1 MDKKGYVSKDNI
13 HQATDLIKIQNLM
26 KNAERLGEETV
37 VKKCKDR
44 LKELTMASTSKTQPK
59 TRLILNDAI
68 NEIDLEH
75 WYHKNTYYGNKPL
88 NKSMR
93 TAQTNLSKN
102 FGLEYDFETCDQLI
116 QKIERNITN
125 FNQKQNEKLAIETFD
140 LIQLWGGGM
149 GVKRFYYS
157 GTRFQVAEWL
167 PLYISSIEVMS
178 DKNGENTKLV
188 TEGLTQL
195 LNIYGLGMS
204 FATKHLRFWHE
215 LPIFDDRIG
224 LLLYAKKAKKVEH
237 YLQFISDLEG
247 LADNSGLSITQVETS
262 LFAFS
267 QHFFANDKLNL
278 IRGSSSDKDFRV
290 AEIIAAS

>member
-1 MDKKGYVSKDNI
+1 MGTKEFVSIDNI

-37 VKKCKDR
+37 VKKCEAR
-44 LKELTMASTSKTQPK
+44 LKELTIASTNKTHSKA
-59 TRLILNDAI
+59 RLILNDAI
-68 NEIDLEH
+68 HKIDLEY

-116 QKIERNITN
+116 QKIQNNITN
-125 FNQKQNEKLAIETFD
+125 FNLKQNEMLAIETFD

-157 GTRFQVAEWL
+157 GTRFKLAEWL
-167 PLYISSIEVMS
+167 PFYISSIEVMS
-178 DKNGENTKLV
+178 NKNGKKTKLIS
-188 TEGLTQL
+188 EGLTQL
-195 LNIYGLGMS
+195 LYIYGLGMS

-224 LLLYAKKAKKVEH
+224 LLLYSKKAKKVEN
-237 YLQFISDLEG
+237 YLKFIADLEG
-247 LADNSGLSITQVETS
+247 LADKSGLSITQVETS

-267 QHFFANDKLNL
+267 QHFFANDKLSL
-278 IRGSSSDKDFRV
+278 IRGDSSDKDFKV
-290 AEIIAAS
+290 AEIIASI